1 MYICTLWIDGH
12 GVGCCTIYKAK
23 KKTGILLYL
32 YDMKGR
38 IDRNKRERERERERK
53 ERRELICGI
62 ALKKNLS

>member
-1 MYICTLWIDGH
+1 
-12 GVGCCTIYKAK
+12 
-23 KKTGILLYL
+23 
-32 YDMKGR
+32 MKGR